1 MPPLDYDDYEE
12 YGDFCVTKTK
22 AIGGNGNGG
31 NTTKSFNKKS
41 RGGGKQNSTKT
52 DAKKNKN
59 QGCYNSKYVRIAAEK
74 QSK

>member
-1 MPPLDYDDYEE
+1 MPPLDYND

-22 AIGGNGNGG
+22 AIGGGAGKSQ
-31 NTTKSFNKKS
+31 KSFNKKS

-59 QGCYNSKYVRIAAEK
+59 QGCYNSKHVRIAAEK
-74 QSK
+74 HSKTS

>member
-22 AIGGNGNGG
+22 AIGVGAGKSQ
-31 NTTKSFNKKS
+31 KSFNKKS